1 MKSIAE
7 RVTTSLKP
15 EFEKNVEKIKT
26 EYRKCL
32 LRMDMSHGH
41 ECMKESDHS
50 MYKLY
55 KKCVPI

>member
-1 MKSIAE
+1 MKLIAK

-50 MYKLY
+50 MNKLY
-55 KKCVPI
+55 KKYVPI